1 MSANNPDASV
11 HVYEYGEAYD
21 DLRPAFFIDERI
33 YSDADLAATVVESA
47 EAAMKR
53 AGVIYEVE
61 TTSGKYATRP
71 FRLPTWEEF
80 KQRHFVEGVPLPVR
94 PAPQELALPP
104 SWHQMVRAVDEAYG
118 SFRAE
123 LVELLT
129 TAFPD
134 DKVSIAWDRGPLRRS
149 RGSVDLSEE
158 SFGFEI
164 TIDVSIGDIP
174 AGAALDHLRAA
185 LGQQGWQLAPPVET
199 RTGVAVSGSRGL
211 YTAYADARPLK
222 LSLTGESPLWR
233 SPAEPGS
240 DFVIEPR

>member
-1 MSANNPDASV
+1 MSNSNPDASV

-33 YSDADLAATVVESA
+33 YSDAGLAETVVESA

-71 FRLPTWEEF
+71 FGLPTWEEF

-94 PAPQELALPP
+94 PAPKDLVLPP
-104 SWHQMVRAVDEAYG
+104 SWQQMVRAVEEAYG

-129 TAFPD
+129 AAFPD
-134 DKVSIAWDRGPLRRS
+134 DKVLISSDRGPLRRS

-164 TIDVSIGDIP
+164 TIDVTIGDL
-174 AGAALDHLRAA
+174 AAEAALDRLRAA
-185 LGQQGWQLAPPVET
+185 LRQQDWQLEDPVET
-199 RTGVAVSGSRGL
+199 RTGLAVRGSRGL
-211 YTAYADARPLK
+211 YTAYADARPLR
-222 LSLTGESPLWR
+222 LTLMSESPLWR
-233 SPAEPGS
+233 APAKPGS